1 MKRLVVF
8 AVLFV
13 LVGVHS
19 IGMAAP
25 STTGPTAP
33 AQVLGITHGAH
44 VPPTVEYGQAVKNFN
59 TLVGKDIGVVMYFMD
74 WSTGDN
80 ATGKF
85 MDPWLLNRLRAT
97 LGDGSPVVMLTWQPM
112 NGRATI
118 AGKPACDRD
127 YGRSIPLDALINGA
141 CDNYIRGFA
150 QTLKE
155 RPERFILRFAHE
167 MNIADMPWW
176 PGNYGQDASKY
187 IAMYRHVH
195 DVFKSQGATNVEWM
209 WSPNYMSNPVVDWN
223 DLYNY
228 YPGDAYVDWI
238 GLSGYNWNRGGVPW
252 RSFSWLYDATLNGLS
267 CRYAKPQIIAEI
279 GTVDGG
285 GGDQSKVGW
294 INETYSQAPNYP
306 FLRGIVWF
314 NDYAMADPSG
324 PDFRVTAKSGDTGV
338 ASPLPAGSGAWT
350 DAYKASISSST
361 YISSLPSLGEATPP
375 RTYCGGGTGVTLKPS
390 SKMLK
395 PGESTN
401 ISVEAMLL
409 DSDQSLSLSVP
420 GGAGL
425 KGSVS
430 PQTLEAPWGS
440 AAIKIETSSST
451 PEGTYNLTL
460 KTGQGDIPF
469 QVTVS
474 KKITYTYIPSLH
486 H

>member
-1 MKRLVVF
+1 
-8 AVLFV
+8 
-13 LVGVHS
+13 
-19 IGMAAP
+19 
-25 STTGPTAP
+25 
-33 AQVLGITHGAH
+33 
-44 VPPTVEYGQAVKNFN
+44 
-59 TLVGKDIGVVMYFMD
+59 
-74 WSTGDN
+74 
-80 ATGKF
+80 
-85 MDPWLLNRLRAT
+85 
-97 LGDGSPVVMLTWQPM
+97 
-112 NGRATI
+112 
-118 AGKPACDRD
+118 
-127 YGRSIPLDALINGA
+127 
-141 CDNYIRGFA
+141 
-150 QTLKE
+150 
-155 RPERFILRFAHE
+155 

-195 DVFKSQGATNVEWM
+195 DVFQSQGAANVEWM

-228 YPGDAYVDWI
+228 YPGDGYVDWV

-285 GGDQSKVGW
+285 GGDQSKVNW
-294 INETYSQAPNYP
+294 INEVYSQAPNYP

-350 DAYKASISSST
+350 EAYKTSISSSMYT
-361 YISSLPSLGEATPP
+361 SSLPSLAEATPP

-390 SKMLK
+390 SKMLR
-395 PGESTN
+395 PGDSAN

-425 KGSVS
+425 RGSVS

-440 AAIKIETSSST
+440 ASIKIETSGST

-474 KKITYTYIPSLH
+474 RRITYTFIPSLH